1 VRRVDGYRVSAS
13 VLFPPFIEVPSFV
26 DELFVVVVTI
36 ADVCSIKVVVC
47 VVKICKRQEK
57 TSSRVDDAS
66 IVNIYYIEGVI
77 SVLDKFKH
85 QEKIFRRRY

>member
-1 VRRVDGYRVSAS
+1 VRRVDGYQVSAS

-26 DELFVVVVTI
+26 DKLFVVVVTI
-36 ADVCSIKVVVC
+36 ADVCGIKVVVC

>member
-26 DELFVVVVTI
+26 DELFVVVVTF
-36 ADVCSIKVVVC
+36 ANVCGIEVVVC

-57 TSSRVDDAS
+57 RVDDAS

>member
-36 ADVCSIKVVVC
+36 VDVCGIEVVVC

-57 TSSRVDDAS
+57 RVDDAS